1 VASRRRGKDRRELF
15 GADPEDLSPSE
26 AADLIYGDPVL
37 LDEVE
42 RQRVIR
48 RPVSLGEI
56 TEDPAIQVRVGG
68 LDPDHLELLVQV
80 LLNGGSFDDPI
91 ELVRDDESGA
101 LLLAAGFHRCA
112 ATRIA
117 LERADELVPITDK
130 LDARIHQMG
139 GRALA
144 LEIAE
149 EDNLRHGL
157 KLTRKDKFNIFERR
171 LTREHEW
178 AQWSDRRLAAELG
191 VSHTTISRWRA
202 ELHQAMTGTNVPVAG
217 PERVGADGRVYD
229 VSGIQD
235 ANQARQQAE
244 TESPGSLSK
253 NLNKLEAESPT
264 SPVTITSEN
273 ESGACDQ
280 DGEVFQNLENLQDD
294 ADAHVRQ
301 LVDQV
306 RALAEA
312 AVQVATTIEGYLPLD
327 EAKDDTLRDLR
338 GHINDALDYL
348 YGYKD
353 TRRQWRAG
361 AAELLERVR
370 RDLGDSDVNR

>member
-15 GADPEDLSPSE
+15 DSDPEELSPAE
-26 AADLIYGDPVL
+26 AADLIYGDPAL

-68 LDPDHLELLVQV
+68 LDADHLELLVQV

-112 ATRIA
+112 ATRLA

-130 LDARIHQMG
+130 LDARIHQSG

-157 KLTRKDKFNIFERR
+157 KLTNEDKFHIFERR
-171 LTREHEW
+171 IARHHEW
-178 AQWSDRRLAAELG
+178 VRWSNRRLAAELG
-191 VSHTTISRWRA
+191 VSEGTIRNWRQ
-202 ELHQAMTGTNVPVAG
+202 ELTAQNYAVNPRQ
-217 PERVGADGRVYD
+217 RVGADGRVYD
-229 VSGIQD
+229 VSGIQE
-235 ANQARQQAE
+235 ASQARQQAE
-244 TESPGSLSK
+244 TEVARPSK
-253 NLNKLEAESPT
+253 NSSKHLDEFQDGADEPAMLPSKTHRDTPGQRAVRREVVNHLHLAAEGLRQLRD
-264 SPVTITSEN
+264 
-273 ESGACDQ
+273 SGADAI
-280 DGEVFQNLENLQDD
+280 DKYADD
-294 ADAHVRQ
+294 
-301 LVDQV
+301 
-306 RALAEA
+306 LANEWGLN
-312 AVQVATTIEGYLPLD
+312 E
-327 EAKDDTLRDLR
+327 
-338 GHINDALDYL
+338 HN
-348 YGYKD
+348 
-353 TRRQWRAG
+353 
-361 AAELLERVR
+361 
-370 RDLGDSDVNR
+370 